1 MAMRRGSEGHRFCC
15 WWWILRVCPCV
26 RPALSCLVLVNHHV
40 ELIKVQQWDVLPR
53 RCAQLLKW
61 SKRNSRRLAFI
72 AQSHARASDVVD
84 TRDQSVVDG
93 DNVSVTLSRLPTR
106 NAVCW
111 CRWGHVA
118 EQNTVANNFEL
129 YAKSWVVARRWND
142 NVNQGSIG

>member
-61 SKRNSRRLAFI
+61 SKRNSSCLAFS
-72 AQSHARASDVVD
+72 AQSRARVSNVVD
-84 TRDQSVVDG
+84 TSNWSVVDS
-93 DNVSVTLSRLPTR
+93 DHVCVTQSCLPSR
-106 NAVCW
+106 NAVCR
-111 CRWGHVA
+111 CQWGHVA
-118 EQNTVANNFEL
+118 EQDTVADNFKL
-129 YAKSWVVARRWND
+129 HAKSGVVGRHWND
-142 NVNQGSIG
+142 DVDRRSIG